1 MEEEELMESLRRR
14 ERAQWLEF
22 RRKATFG
29 AARSLDRCIFDRAE
43 DSPQLDRLRRYA
55 GRWPEMRR
63 ENVGLLLW
71 GPMGTGKTFAAACVA
86 NALLEAGEEVRM
98 VTLGQVLLRLFGLD
112 GSDRLA
118 WLEELAGCGLLILDD
133 FGAQRRTDYA
143 REQVYELVNRR
154 YLSGLPMIVTTN
166 LTLDEL
172 KGAGRDDG
180 RIYERVL
187 ERCVPVCFDGPN
199 LRRAQADRQLR
210 RARALLEAD

>member
-133 FGAQRRTDYA
+133 FGA
-143 REQVYELVNRR
+143 
-154 YLSGLPMIVTTN
+154 
-166 LTLDEL
+166 
-172 KGAGRDDG
+172 
-180 RIYERVL
+180 
-187 ERCVPVCFDGPN
+187 
-199 LRRAQADRQLR
+199 
-210 RARALLEAD
+210 

>member
-1 MEEEELMESLRRR
+1 MNQLSSIDVDKASEYMAIAATLMEIKSHSLLPVMEEEELMESLRRR

-86 NALLEAGEEVRM
+86 NALAERLVTVRM
-98 VTLGQVLLRLFGLD
+98 TTLGQVLMQMFHHPLTDEGIEKFKKDYEAVFG
-112 GSDRLA
+112 
-118 WLEELAGCGLLILDD
+118 
-133 FGAQRRTDYA
+133 
-143 REQVYELVNRR
+143 
-154 YLSGLPMIVTTN
+154 
-166 LTLDEL
+166 
-172 KGAGRDDG
+172 K
-180 RIYERVL
+180 
-187 ERCVPVCFDGPN
+187 
-199 LRRAQADRQLR
+199 
-210 RARALLEAD
+210 

>member
-1 MEEEELMESLRRR
+1 MEEEELMEILRRR

-22 RRKATFG
+22 RRNVTFG
-29 AARSLDRCIFDRAE
+29 AARSLDRCTFDRTE

-55 GRWPEMRR
+55 GCWGEMQR
-63 ENVGLLLW
+63 ENMGLLLW
-71 GPMGTGKTFAAACVA
+71 GPTGTGKTFAAACVA
-86 NALLEAGEEVRM
+86 NALLEAGVEVRM

-112 GSDRLA
+112 GPGRLA

-166 LTLDEL
+166 LTLGEL
-172 KGAGRDDG
+172 KQADRDDG
-180 RIYERVL
+180 RVYERVL

-199 LRRAQADRQLR
+199 LRRAQADRQIR
-210 RARALLEAD
+210 RAKALLGAD